1 MSSDGDLVGQINFAP
16 RGDPPIFRHICRC
29 TPSPYKR
36 KQALIQE
43 LIQRAERMEELSET
57 LRWQG
62 NDESADTMLLL
73 ADMSRMDAKKVEKL

>member
-1 MSSDGDLVGQINFAP
+1 MNEDTVGRINFGP

-29 TPSPYKR
+29 KPSPYKK
-36 KQALIQE
+36 KQDLIAE
-43 LIQRAERMEELSET
+43 LLERAERMEALSET